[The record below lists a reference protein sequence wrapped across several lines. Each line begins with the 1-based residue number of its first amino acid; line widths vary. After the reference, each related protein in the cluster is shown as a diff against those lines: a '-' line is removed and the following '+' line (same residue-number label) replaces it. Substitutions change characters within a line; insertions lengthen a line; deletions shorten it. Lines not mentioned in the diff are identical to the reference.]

1 MAIRKERILIVEDNK
16 ALAKLMARK
25 MEHTVDMDV
34 DIAHSMAEAEDLIED
49 YGDDYFISLLD
60 LNLPDA
66 PYGEIVDF
74 VISKGILAIV
84 LTGNID
90 EETKKLF
97 INKDIVDYVYKS
109 NMDDVNYIFS
119 MINRLSKNRNHK
131 VMVVDDSIPVRTK
144 IKNIL
149 LSQQFQVFAAAHGEE
164 ALAYFK
170 DNPDIK
176 FVLTDYNMPVI
187 DGMELVRQLREK
199 YDKNDL
205 SIIALTSTDD
215 VNVAARF
222 LKIGANDFIIKPF
235 AKEELICRINNT
247 IENMENIATIANFA
261 NKDFL
266 TGLSNRRHFFDQMN
280 EYLASSNQSFAV
292 AMMDIDFFKKINDT
306 YGHDVGDLVLKA
318 LANMLTLEAK
328 GGDILAR
335 FGGEEFCIV
344 LKNISKE
351 NAVKWFV
358 MLRSKIAK
366 MLVHTKEKDI
376 SLTVSIGVCFPD
388 TKIKINDMLEFADKA
403 LYQAKENGRNRVEIY
418 E

>member
-144 IKNIL
+144 VKNIL

-215 VNVAARF
+215 VNVAAKF

-266 TGLSNRRHFFDQMN
+266 TGLSNRRHFYEQMDD
-280 EYLASSNQSFAV
+280 YLAKEKESFSV

-306 YGHDVGDLVLKA
+306 YGHDTGDLVLKA

-358 MLRSKIAK
+358 MLRTKISKMIVHAK
-366 MLVHTKEKDI
+366 ENNI
-376 SLTVSIGVCFPD
+376 NFTVSIGVCFPD
-388 TKIKINDMLEFADKA
+388 KSIKVNDMLEFADQA
-403 LYQAKENGRNRVEIY
+403 LYRAKENGRNRVEIH